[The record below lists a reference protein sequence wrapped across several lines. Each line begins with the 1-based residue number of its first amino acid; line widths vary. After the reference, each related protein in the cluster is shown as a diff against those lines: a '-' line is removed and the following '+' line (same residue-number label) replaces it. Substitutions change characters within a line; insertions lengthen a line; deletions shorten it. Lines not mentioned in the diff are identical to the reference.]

1 MARLIKLKAGK
12 GGNMVYTHY
21 EIKESLG
28 CGDGYK
34 MGVVHKF
41 EGTEEQ
47 VNLLV
52 EVLTKFKLCNISNIT
67 KNSFIFGSDTIRKQ
81 IFSFRI
87 CRFIRNESLTQ
98 VLKDTLMI
106 NTQYKVIIP
115 NAFVIAM
122 HLNRSKLKYYSSGM
136 DMIYFNSSSV
146 NFGFKS
152 YNEFINHFEKE
163 WKNNNYFLYNFIF
176 YPEGHTIY
184 TPKGGTTKSNT
195 TMDERTR
202 RTEAF
207 LNALKNKK
215 YKVASKLISE
225 RL

>member
-12 GGNMVYTHY
+12 GGNMEYTHY
-21 EIKESLG
+21 NITESLN

-34 MGVVHKF
+34 MGVSHKF

-47 VNLLV
+47 VTLLV
-52 EVLTKFKLCNISNIT
+52 EILKKFRLCTISNIT
-67 KNSFIFGSDTIRKQ
+67 KNSFIFSSDTIREQ

-87 CRFIRNESLTQ
+87 CRFIRNKTFTQ

-122 HLNRSKLKYYSSGM
+122 HLNRYKLTYYSGNM
-136 DMIYFNSSSV
+136 DILYFKNDAV

-152 YNEFINHFEKE
+152 YDEFINHFKKK
-163 WKNNNYFLYNFIF
+163 WKSNFFIYNHIF
-176 YPEGHTIY
+176 YPERYGFYTPEGKTIY
-184 TPKGGTTKSNT
+184 SNT
-195 TMDERTR
+195 SLKMQLERYDKFT
-202 RTEAF
+202 T
-207 LNALKNKK
+207 ALKNKK
-215 YKVASKLISE
+215 YKVASNLISE